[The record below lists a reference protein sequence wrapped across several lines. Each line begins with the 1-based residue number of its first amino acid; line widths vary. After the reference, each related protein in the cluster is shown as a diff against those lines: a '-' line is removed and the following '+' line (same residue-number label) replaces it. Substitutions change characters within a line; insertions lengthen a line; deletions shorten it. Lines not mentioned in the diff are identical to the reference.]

1 MQKFRLDFNGSRK
14 LRLNDRSTFTFKYP
28 RYGDLVMDT
37 YLVINLP
44 HIWSPLYPV
53 KDNSSTDPEKCNTFY
68 IPYSFKWIENI
79 GKQMI
84 ESIEVNVGGTTLQ
97 KYSGD
102 YLTSM
107 INRDFSFEKKE
118 LIHQM
123 TGNIK
128 ECTDPAN
135 ADSNITKQYP
145 NAVYNQSQGGAEP
158 SIRGRQ
164 LYIPL
169 NLWFGLTSKQAF
181 PLVSLQYNELSVTIT
196 LRSIRELFVI
206 RDVKNPYNNYDYIAP
221 NFNEPSDQMYI
232 FLQTPPGILRLSL
245 IHI

>member
-1 MQKFRLDFNGSRK
+1 
-14 LRLNDRSTFTFKYP
+14 
-28 RYGDLVMDT
+28 
-37 YLVINLP
+37 
-44 HIWSPLYPV
+44 
-53 KDNSSTDPEKCNTFY
+53 
-68 IPYSFKWIENI
+68 
-79 GKQMI
+79 
-84 ESIEVNVGGTTLQ
+84 
-97 KYSGD
+97 
-102 YLTSM
+102 M

-118 LIHQM
+118 LINQM
-123 TGNIK
+123 TGNVK

-232 FLQTPPGILRLSL
+232 FLQTPPGILRDPDPSNCENADNQQS
-245 IHI
+245 